1 MDYDYIKVG
10 SDLLRISRGEWRGL
24 ERSKRLSP
32 RDPWRETTSSQK
44 NGWAAN
50 RATHGALSVI
60 SPFTSP
66 SRGAQR
72 ALIDCVLNY
81 VFTCV
86 PDKLPWAEIAL
97 KSRARYAIE
106 HRASK
111 LPLIVAR
118 IVSLVRLCF
127 GFDRRVS
134 STAPSASSATNV
146 VRSSVEER
154 SVLFASRRMY
164 VISYLKIQ

>member
-86 PDKLPWAEIAL
+86 PDKLPWAEVAL
-97 KSRARYAIE
+97 KSRARCAIEHHARYTIE

-118 IVSLVRLCF
+118 IVSALFRLRSPRLIDCSFRFF
-127 GFDRRVS
+127 GHERWQRRGEVS
-134 STAPSASSATNV
+134 TFCLS
-146 VRSSVEER
+146 
-154 SVLFASRRMY
+154 
-164 VISYLKIQ
+164 

>member
-86 PDKLPWAEIAL
+86 PDKLPWPEVAL
-97 KSRARYAIE
+97 KSRATYAIE
-106 HRASK
+106 HRASE

-118 IVSLVRLCF
+118 IVS
-127 GFDRRVS
+127 
-134 STAPSASSATNV
+134 ASIV
-146 VRSSVEER
+146 
-154 SVLFASRRMY
+154 ASRRL
-164 VISYLKIQ
+164 ILPLLRPRASFETASRRGQYLLPLVECT